1 MAEDKGKIN
10 FMRGFADESE
20 QEQAYLALVEYLVSK
35 GKYANVD
42 EADDDASDRVHFC
55 EEINLYTDDEQL
67 KTATIH
73 EKKIRVLIQANDLWA
88 VIAKNNGTLP
98 YPDHAAITHP
108 PAPEEADHLSF
119 TAKPAPERDTV
130 LEAIEKDGLESPE
143 EAVNETLTAV
153 EDIPRVK
160 HRPYLQAAL
169 HFGKLSI
176 VISIVLLGLT
186 IFYSGEQ
193 QLQIIKYGFYLFT
206 ALIFLFAGLYEVS
219 GKILICLRHVVG
231 NSLIITTASLSGL
244 MFMQRPWLESTFTVY
259 DGFQGLIV
267 NPIVHSVLS
276 IGPHWTGMFFAV
288 LALLLFFATRAA
300 GVPKANKLR

>member
-20 QEQAYLALVEYLVSK
+20 QEQAYLALVDYLVSD

-42 EADDDASDRVHFC
+42 EADDDASDRVQFC
-55 EEINLYTDDEQL
+55 EEINLYADDEQL
-67 KTATIH
+67 KNATIH
-73 EKKIRVLIQANDLWA
+73 EKKIRVLIQANELWTI
-88 VIAKNNGTLP
+88 IANNDGTLP
-98 YPDHAAITHP
+98 DSGHDAATQ
-108 PAPEEADHLSF
+108 ATASEEADGLSF
-119 TAKPAPERDTV
+119 TAEPEPAPERDTV
-130 LEAIEKDGLESPE
+130 LEAIEKDGTESPE

-176 VISIVLLGLT
+176 VISILLLGLAT
-186 IFYSGEQ
+186 LYSAEQ

-231 NSLIITTASLSGL
+231 NSLIVTTASLSGL
-244 MFMQRPWLESTFTVY
+244 LLMQQPWLESPFPLY
-259 DGFQGLIV
+259 HGFKGVIV
-267 NPIVHSVLS
+267 NPLVHSVLI
-276 IGPHWTGMFFAV
+276 IGPYRLGLCFSL
-288 LALLLFFATRAA
+288 LALLFFIATRTES
-300 GVPKANKLR
+300 VPQGK